1 MQEILIKCDIDNK
14 TNRMFKF
21 IGCIILLNILFD
33 IISCVILN
41 LPEKYMLYSKLTT
54 LLFIIFEYL
63 VLPVEK
69 INFAIEDKTI
79 FIVGVFC
86 FAFSIFL
93 YFHSEKTSSVFYLMY
108 IIVTPGIWLMQFFF
122 QRIISIKNQAT
133 ATKSQRI
140 EYFD

>member
-1 MQEILIKCDIDNK
+1 MQEILIKCDMDNK

-79 FIVGVFC
+79 FIVGTFC

-108 IIVTPGIWLMQFFF
+108 IIQ
-122 QRIISIKNQAT
+122 
-133 ATKSQRI
+133 
-140 EYFD
+140 

>member
-1 MQEILIKCDIDNK
+1 MMQEILIKCDMDNK

-79 FIVGVFC
+79 FIVGTFC

-108 IIVTPGIWLMQFFF
+108 IIVTPGIWVSYPRL
-122 QRIISIKNQAT
+122 KA
-133 ATKSQRI
+133 
-140 EYFD
+140 

>member
-1 MQEILIKCDIDNK
+1 MDNK

-79 FIVGVFC
+79 FIVGTFC

-108 IIVTPGIWLMQFFF
+108 IIVTPGIWVSYPRL
-122 QRIISIKNQAT
+122 KA
-133 ATKSQRI
+133 
-140 EYFD
+140 

>member
-1 MQEILIKCDIDNK
+1 MMQEILIKCDMDNK

-79 FIVGVFC
+79 FIVGAFC

-108 IIVTPGIWLMQFFF
+108 IIVTPGIWLMQFF
-122 QRIISIKNQAT
+122 SKNNIN
-133 ATKSQRI
+133 KESS
-140 EYFD
+140 YD

>member
-1 MQEILIKCDIDNK
+1 
-14 TNRMFKF
+14 
-21 IGCIILLNILFD
+21 
-33 IISCVILN
+33 
-41 LPEKYMLYSKLTT
+41 MLYSKLTT

-79 FIVGVFC
+79 FIVGTFC

>member
-1 MQEILIKCDIDNK
+1 MELHRFFRYAIEKMCK
-14 TNRMFKF
+14 EKKS
-21 IGCIILLNILFD
+21 LNH
-33 IISCVILN
+33 
-41 LPEKYMLYSKLTT
+41 
-54 LLFIIFEYL
+54 FIIFEYL

-79 FIVGVFC
+79 FIVGTFC